1 MFLDKK
7 DLSDSLDY
15 SIRDM
20 LAKSSDPVIL
30 SHCQTAESVVES
42 YLSRRYLIRPELE
55 KTGGNRNK
63 LLLSVA
69 RDLAIYYL
77 YNNSEQIPNIR
88 VKNYD
93 NAIKILD
100 DFKAGDIMLPGVPAA
115 SGPEEGS
122 PDANAISYGGRPPR
136 APLFR

>member
-1 MFLDKK
+1 MFLEKK
-7 DLSDSLDY
+7 DLSDSLDHG
-15 SIRDM
+15 IRDM
-20 LAKSSDPVIL
+20 LAKHSESVVL
-30 SHCQTAESVVES
+30 SHCATAESVVES

-55 KTGGNRNK
+55 KTGNDRNK
-63 LLLSVA
+63 MLLSVA

-77 YNNSEQIPNIR
+77 YSNSEQIPAIR

-100 DFKAGDIMLPGVPAA
+100 DFKSGDIMLPGVPAA
-115 SGPEEGS
+115 PGPEEGS

-136 APLFR
+136 APLYR